1 MFPPFPPRQP
11 QPTAVPSPVLV
22 LSRPPVTAWHDVWIT
37 ADPIEV
43 SPALI
48 GVFGQTTGEWVR
60 RPELDL
66 TLTVAPIEADPL
78 DENDEEDVG
87 GLAVNL
93 LGSWLEVTIFA
104 SPLSADPAL
113 LGTYASGVIVVASS
127 NIITANPALRYAG
140 ITLQTAATGEHAGS
154 NVLRWSKV
162 RTLDFTI
169 DRSNMAGQAALPW
182 KGTVYA
188 MLRRGEQVVVYG
200 RNGVGAL
207 SMAGQGFDMQPLLGY
222 GLKSKLAVCDTG
234 EAHYFVDTQNRLWKL
249 GQGLE
254 LLDYREWLS
263 TLGGTIAITFNPDTR
278 LLYIGDGTA
287 GYLYN
292 VDTGSMGKGPATVTG
307 IGLQDGTLYVV
318 ASGTM
323 TIPNF
328 AITTDI
334 RDFGTRKA
342 KTIRYL
348 EIGVDTTLTLEGSI
362 DYRLEKHGSFA
373 SLDWYPFDS
382 RGHCYL
388 NCYGYEFRIKVRA
401 TSAGWFHPDYLNAF
415 GVVHAH

>member
-1 MFPPFPPRQP
+1 MFPPYPRRSYVP
-11 QPTAVPSPVLV
+11 QRPRPLLV
-22 LSRPPVTAWHDVWIT
+22 LPGPRIAAWMDIT
-37 ADPIEV
+37 IPADPIEATPAIIAV
-43 SPALI
+43 LSQFPGAARNPALDQQ
-48 GVFGQTTGEWVR
+48 GNFG
-60 RPELDL
+60 
-66 TLTVAPIEADPL
+66 PIEAAPEL
-78 DENDEEDVG
+78 F
-87 GLAVNL
+87 
-93 LGSWLEVTIFA
+93 GSWLEVTIFGQVIAA
-104 SPLSADPAL
+104 SPSLVGSWVSGFLVTVSSTVISANPEL
-113 LGTYASGVIVVASS
+113 RYGGIVLQTVVAGE
-127 NIITANPALRYAG
+127 TAGANF
-140 ITLQTAATGEHAGS
+140 
-154 NVLRWSKV
+154 LRWSKF
-162 RTLDFTI
+162 RELNFTI
-169 DRSNMAGQAALPW
+169 DRSNKAGQAALPW

-188 MLRRGEQVVVYG
+188 IMRHGEQAIVYG
-200 RNGVGAL
+200 RNGVGVL
-207 SMAGQGFDMQPLLGY
+207 LPNGLVFDVKPLLPY

-263 TLGGTIAITFNPDTR
+263 TLGSVIAITFNPDTR
-278 LLYIGDGTA
+278 LLYISDGTI

-292 VDTGSMGKGPATVTG
+292 VDSGSMGKGPATVTG
-307 IGLQDGTLYVV
+307 IGLQGGTLYVV

-348 EIGVDTTLTLEGSI
+348 EVGVDTTLTLEGSM

-388 NCYGYEFRIKVRA
+388 NCYGYEFRLKVRA
-401 TSAGWFHPDYLNAF
+401 TSAGWFHPDYLHVF
-415 GVVHAH
+415 GVVHAY